1 MVKTRPLADAAAACY
16 PLAMQTWVYE
26 FGDLPR
32 APNQNGSRGASDAG
46 VRYRAKLV
54 RDARDDALAEI
65 LAQRRPPEPIAAATM
80 VWTFYLPT
88 KRRRDWTN
96 LVGSAKPY
104 EDALVQAGVLTDDN
118 WQVVPDVAVRMRY
131 RKGQPGFRIEI
142 TPTEG

>member
-1 MVKTRPLADAAAACY
+1 
-16 PLAMQTWVYE
+16 MQTWIYE
-26 FGDLPR
+26 FGDLPS
-32 APNQNGSRGASDAG
+32 APNQNGSRGASMPG

-54 RDARDDALAEI
+54 RNAKDDALAEI

-104 EDALVQAGVLTDDN
+104 EDALVQAGVLTDDSWTVIASLHIN
-118 WQVVPDVAVRMRY
+118 LVY
-131 RKGQPGFRIEI
+131 RKKQPGFRIEI

>member
-1 MVKTRPLADAAAACY
+1 MPPCRRGYTNSATCPS
-16 PLAMQTWVYE
+16 
-26 FGDLPR
+26 
-32 APNQNGSRGASDAG
+32 APNQNGSRGASGAG
-46 VRYRAKLV
+46 VQYRAKLV

-88 KRRRDWTN
+88 KRQRDWTN

-104 EDALVQAGVLTDDN
+104 EDALVQAGVLADDN
-118 WQVVPDVAVRMRY
+118 WQVVPDVAVRLRY

>member
-1 MVKTRPLADAAAACY
+1 
-16 PLAMQTWVYE
+16 MQTWVYE
-26 FGDLPR
+26 FGDLPS
-32 APNQNGSRGASDAG
+32 APNQNGSRGTSDAG

-104 EDALVQAGVLTDDN
+104 EDALVQAGVLALTTTGRWCRTLPSGCDT
-118 WQVVPDVAVRMRY
+118 ARGSRGSGL
-131 RKGQPGFRIEI
+131 R
-142 TPTEG
+142 